1 MPLTILLLVC
11 APYAA
16 VAVGYAEAR
25 RRGEA
30 PPRWARI
37 VGPATAALHLAALVA
52 TSRVTG
58 RSPFQTESQAL
69 SFLAFAI
76 AGLYVVLESTSHV
89 ATYGGRFHLLTAILA
104 AASVPGLARES
115 AGTATARVPNVE
127 FSLHVGFALLGTA
140 AIVAGGL
147 LAAAYLGV
155 YRRMKRR
162 ELSPDATAGPSL
174 SGLQRIARDASL
186 IGVALLVPSI
196 VLGRNVLDRAGEM
209 NVWTAL
215 ELGLAGVQVLL
226 AGAAGFLWWRRPL
239 LGPLASWLNVA
250 ATAVAVASLA
260 IVHPHV
266 TALVAT

>member
-1 MPLTILLLVC
+1 MALTILLLVC

-30 PPRWARI
+30 PPRWARV

-52 TSRVTG
+52 TGRITG

-69 SFLAFAI
+69 SFLAFAV

-104 AASVPGLARES
+104 GASVPGLAREQFP
-115 AGTATARVPNVE
+115 TAAMRAPDVQ

-174 SGLQRIARDASL
+174 SGLQRITRDASL

-196 VLGRNVLDRAGEM
+196 VLGRSVLERGGGS
-209 NVWTAL
+209 NVWTFV
-215 ELGLAGVQVLL
+215 ELALAGVQVLL
-226 AGAAGFLWWRRPL
+226 AAAAGFLWWRRPL
-239 LGPLASWLNVA
+239 RGPVASWLNVA

-266 TALVAT
+266 TALVGG